1 MKLKKI
7 IIIFIFLLSYSHITS
22 QYVRFTPEPEKF
34 LKEVQ
39 SFLGNVDK
47 SYAKNYVKTFEPL
60 WLGSFFTPDIKA
72 HIYATLNTMGEKR
85 FSPNIEYV
93 SYFNAILSFAQSGL
107 NEEKFDQWQSALDR
121 VLNIKQKKRTKDF
134 LKFSEY
140 FFKDNSI
147 YVASLT
153 PGSTVWK
160 TSNRDFTISYEKEP
174 IFHFSNI
181 DLKCFSKNDSSVIY
195 HTSGDFYPLKA
206 IWIGK
211 GGKIDWQR
219 AKLDKD
225 QVYAEIKNYNITLK
239 STSFNSDS
247 ALFYSNYFNDP
258 VLGKLSEKV
267 ISNLGYKKVR
277 YPSFESYDK
286 RLLIKDVFPNVDYD
300 GGFTIRGRNLIGAGS
315 IDNLARLIFNYQDK
329 GFLYAESINFIIND
343 EEISSERAKV
353 KFFIEQDSIT
363 HPAVTFKYAKSIKT
377 LTLTR
382 GDDGISAAPFYNSYH
397 RLDMY
402 PQSMIW
408 KLGDPIINFE
418 PLPLASDNRAQF
430 ASLNFFDQ
438 RIFDDLTGNTGN
450 PLVKIK
456 NFTIEYGGTEFPV
469 TALANYFRKT
479 VQDIQFLLFKLTE
492 YGFINYDDDRK
503 LVSCSEKLFNYIENR
518 AGKQDYDV
526 LIISSNAKNNASL
539 SLSSYDLNINGID
552 RVLLSSA
559 NKVWIKPVG
568 NQIRVKKNRDMN
580 FDGLITAGKT
590 QYFGNGFSFLYDEFK
605 LNMTQCDSMLIWADY
620 KEGKRKGQLVQSPSI
635 LESLVGYIEIDDSL
649 NKSGIDTSMHD
660 YPKFFSNTKSFVY
673 YDDPSIQGGLYS
685 RDTFMFIIEPF
696 MMDSLDNFEN
706 EGLSLNGLFKSGG
719 IFPDFEEK
727 LSIQKDYSLGF
738 IRETPEDGYRIYSQ
752 VASYDDQI
760 RLSNEGLKGSGSIE
774 FYTSTAMSDDITF
787 YPDSVGAIA
796 HSYENVKQEK
806 DPQIPKVVGKDCRI
820 SYLPND
826 KILKAQSIEEHFVF
840 FDDDDADLIGELTLD
855 FEGIKGNGIMRFGK
869 GEVQSYEYTYETDA
883 ILADTAEFRLVSE
896 DQSLDELSFK
906 TQNLNARVDFTKRI
920 GEFKSNSGEAF
931 VTFPE
936 NQYICYMDQFNW
948 YMDNDDLEMQNSK
961 QASADINIDT
971 DLDLAVSNFYSIHPD
986 QDSLNFGSP
995 KARFDVKRKKITC
1008 TKIPFVKIA
1017 DTRIVPDSGN
1027 IVIRRKARMETL
1039 KNAVLYTND
1048 VSKYYKIYDAEIE
1061 VNTRHDYIASGTY
1074 DYVDENEQVQNIYF
1088 SKLQPDTTDQTFGI
1102 ATIDQDKNFK
1112 LGPKYD
1118 FYGEV
1123 HLASTNPNLEFSGV
1137 TKINHSCKN
1146 IPQEWVE
1153 FTANIDP
1160 NNILIPVVKD
1170 TVSKEDDPDRIFSG
1184 MVFNTTDSVS
1194 LYGSFLG
1201 KKSNSSHLSM
1211 LNATG
1216 YLTYNN
1222 QRKEYQLSNKDKLT
1236 EYKLPG
1242 TYASINTES
1251 CRIKADGP
1259 FEIGVELDQLVLEPA
1274 GEIKFNPKNWSTD
1287 LKTSTIIRF
1296 PFSEQALD
1304 KLSKTILEFP
1314 DLRILD
1320 ASNSYYEKAL
1330 RELVGIDMADKMV
1343 SELTINGKIKKY
1355 PEKLEAPFYFGD
1367 VRFRWDPNKK
1377 AYVSYGDLGIAN
1389 INKRQVMKYVK
1400 GKIVVSKRMTG
1411 NDITIYLQLDDKN
1424 YYYFNYKR
1432 GLMQVYSSNEEFNT
1446 IISETK
1452 KDETKFK
1459 GVKDQEDFQFMLGTQ
1474 KLVAPFKTSYMD

>member
-1 MKLKKI
+1 MKLRLP
-7 IIIFIFLLSYSHITS
+7 LLILVILCCNILGA
-22 QYVRFTPEPEKF
+22 QYQKFTPEPEKF
-34 LKEVQ
+34 IKEVQ

-47 SYAKNYVKTFEPL
+47 AYAKKYVKSFEPH
-60 WLGSFFTPDIKA
+60 WFGPFFTPDVKA
-72 HIYATLNTMGEKR
+72 HVYATLNMMGEKR
-85 FSPNIEYV
+85 LSANIEYV
-93 SYFNAILSFAQSGL
+93 SYFNAILYYAESGL
-107 NEEKFDQWQSALDR
+107 DAEKFEVWQSTLDR
-121 VLNIKQKKRTKDF
+121 VLNIKQKKRAKDF

-140 FFKDNSI
+140 FFKDKSI

-153 PGSTVWK
+153 PGSTIWK
-160 TSNRDFTISYEKEP
+160 TSNRDFEITYTKEP
-174 IFHFSNI
+174 VFHFPNT
-181 DLKCFSKNDSSVIY
+181 DLKCFSKNDSSIVY
-195 HTSGDFYPLKA
+195 NTSGDFFPLKS

-211 GGKIDWQR
+211 GGKMDWQR
-219 AKLDKD
+219 AKLDKET
-225 QVYAEIKNYNITLK
+225 VYASLNKYNISLK

-247 ALFYSNYFNDP
+247 ALFYSNYFPEP
-258 VLGKLSEKV
+258 VLGKLTEKV
-267 ISNLGYKKVR
+267 ISNLGYKKVK

-315 IDNLARLIFNYQDK
+315 IDNLARVIFNYQDK
-329 GFLYAESINFIIND
+329 SFLFAEAINFIIND
-343 EEISSERAKV
+343 EEISSDRAKV
-353 KFFIEQDSIT
+353 KFFIEQDSIM

-382 GDDGISAAPFYNSYH
+382 GEDGISAAPFYNSYH

-402 PQSMIW
+402 PQSMVW

-450 PLVKIK
+450 PLVKLK
-456 NFTIEYGGTEFPV
+456 NFSIQYGGTEFPV
-469 TALANYFRKT
+469 VDLANYLRKT
-479 VQDIQFLLFKLTE
+479 VADLQFLLFKLTE

-503 LVSCSEKLFNYIENR
+503 LVTCSEKLFNYIDNR
-518 AGKQDYDV
+518 AGKLDYDV

-539 SLSSYDLNINGID
+539 SLSSYDLNIKGID

-559 NKVWIKPVG
+559 NKVWIKPLG
-568 NQIRVKKNRDMN
+568 SQIRVKKNRDMN

-590 QYFGNGFSFLYDEFK
+590 QYFGNGFSFLYDDFK
-605 LNMTQCDSMLIWADY
+605 LNMTHCDSMLVWADY

-635 LESLVGYIEIDDSL
+635 LESLEGFIQIDDSL
-649 NKSGIDTSMHD
+649 NKSGVDTSKND
-660 YPKFFSNTKSFVY
+660 YPKFHSNSKSYVY

-685 RDTFMFIIEPF
+685 RDTFMFIVEPF
-696 MMDSLDNFEN
+696 VMDSLDNFAN
-706 EGLSLNGLFKSGG
+706 EGLGLDGLFKSGG

-738 IRETPEDGYRIYSQ
+738 IRKTPENGFNIYDQ
-752 VASYDDQI
+752 LANYDNEI
-760 RLSNEGLKGSGSIE
+760 RLSNEGLKGSGAIE

-796 HSYENVKQEK
+796 HSYENVKQEE

-820 SYLPND
+820 TYLPND
-826 KILKAQSIEEHFVF
+826 KILKASSIDENFIF
-840 FDDDDADLIGELTLD
+840 FDDDDADLMGELTLD
-855 FEGIKGNGIMRFGK
+855 FNGIKGNGIMRFGK

-883 ILADTAEFRLVSE
+883 ILADTAEFRLVSS

-906 TQNLNARVDFTKRI
+906 TQNLNARVDFTERL
-920 GEFKSNSGEAF
+920 GEFKSNSGESF

-961 QASADINIDT
+961 QGGADINIDT

-1008 TKIPFVKIA
+1008 TKIPFIKVA
-1017 DTRIVPDSGN
+1017 DSRIVPDSGN
-1027 IVIRRKARMETL
+1027 LIIRRKARIETL
-1039 KNAVLYTND
+1039 NNAELYTND
-1048 VSKYYKIYDAEIE
+1048 VTRYYKIYDAKIDI
-1061 VNTRHDYIASGTY
+1061 NTRHDYVASGTY
-1074 DYVDENEQVQNIYF
+1074 DFVDVNDQVQQIYF
-1088 SKLQPDTTDQTFGI
+1088 SKLQPDTTDQTMGNAEI
-1102 ATIDQDKNFK
+1102 KEDKGFK
-1112 LGPKYD
+1112 LSPNYD

-1123 HLASTNPNLEFSGV
+1123 HLASTNPNLEFSGL
-1137 TKINHSCKN
+1137 TKINHACKN
-1146 IPQEWVE
+1146 IPRQWVE

-1160 NNILIPVVKD
+1160 KNIFIPIVKD

-1184 MVFNTTDSVS
+1184 IVFNTTDSIS
-1194 LYGSFLG
+1194 LYGSFLAE
-1201 KKSNSSHLSM
+1201 KSNSAHLDL

-1216 YLTYNN
+1216 FLNYNTE
-1222 QRKEYQLSNKDKLT
+1222 RKEYQLSNKDKLT
-1236 EYKLPG
+1236 EYRLPG
-1242 TYASINTES
+1242 AYASLNTNS
-1251 CRIKADGP
+1251 CRVKADGV
-1259 FEIGVELDQLVLEPA
+1259 FDMGIELGQLVIEPA
-1274 GEIKFNPKNWSTD
+1274 GEIKFNSNNWSTD
-1287 LKTSTIIRF
+1287 LKTSTIIKF

-1304 KLSKTILEFP
+1304 KLSKDILEYP
-1314 DLRILD
+1314 DLRAID
-1320 ASNSYYEKAL
+1320 PTNSYYEKSL
-1330 RELVGIDMADKMV
+1330 RELVGIDVADKMV
-1343 SELTINGKIKKY
+1343 SELSIIGKVKKY
-1355 PEKLEAPFYFGD
+1355 PEELEAPFYFGD

-1400 GKIVVSKRMTG
+1400 GKIVISKRLTG
-1411 NDITIYLQLDDKN
+1411 NDITIYLQLDEKN

-1432 GLMQVYSSNEEFNT
+1432 GLMQVFSSNEEFNT
-1446 IISETK
+1446 IITETK

-1459 GVKDQEDFQFMLGTQ
+1459 GEKDQEDFQFMLGTT
-1474 KLVAPFKTSYMD
+1474 KMVAPFKSSYMD